1 MKKSVICVWI
11 AWMVLLGGCS
21 TPPLEVKGISGISC
35 LIAAKS
41 EGTNPGEE
49 IYIESNQPLIHAQ
62 VKSLVDLEGAEV
74 FTPAFSN
81 ESFSEFEDKENGYR
95 YVLRFIVN
103 QAPNEENWY
112 HFTEAKISVE
122 SEKEKKT
129 ITVSL
134 DHSYEVKESDAF
146 TDWTHE
152 RSVFY
157 GWDHLDFSDVLPQG
171 AQVLDISTLDVRA
184 QLELDTAL
192 PLTIDEEHEGLTI
205 NKIVIEEP
213 YQYYS
218 GGFVITYRL
227 SEDGESYTGYLPE
240 NWWPLT
246 GSGGGI

>member
-146 TDWTHE
+146 TDWTYE
-152 RSVFY
+152 QSVFY

>member
-1 MKKSVICVWI
+1 MKKSVVCVLL

-21 TPPLEVKGISGISC
+21 TQPLEAKGISGISC
-35 LIAAKS
+35 LKS
-41 EGTNPGEE
+41 EGTNLDEE

-62 VKSLVDLEGAEV
+62 VESLVDLEGAEI

-81 ESFSEFEDKENGYR
+81 ESFSEFEDNEKGYR

-112 HFTEAKISVE
+112 HFTEAKITVE

-152 RSVFY
+152 RSVFH
-157 GWDHLDFSDVLPQG
+157 GWNHMDFSDVLPQG
-171 AQVLDISTLDVRA
+171 AQVLDISTLDARA

-192 PLTIDEEHEGLTI
+192 PLTIDEGHEGVTI
-205 NKIVIEEP
+205 NKIVTEEP

-246 GSGGGI
+246 GSCGGI

>member
-1 MKKSVICVWI
+1 MKKSVVCVLL

-21 TPPLEVKGISGISC
+21 TQPLEVKGISGISC
-35 LIAAKS
+35 IIS
-41 EGTNPGEE
+41 EGTNLGEE

-62 VKSLVDLEGAEV
+62 VESLVGLEGAEI

-81 ESFSEFEDKENGYR
+81 ESFSEFEHKEKGYR

-103 QAPNEENWY
+103 QAPNEKNWY
-112 HFTEAKISVE
+112 HFTEAKITAE

-146 TDWTHE
+146 TDWMHE

-157 GWDHLDFSDVLPQG
+157 GWNHLDFSDVLPQG
-171 AQVLDISTLDVRA
+171 AQVLDISTLDARA

-192 PLTIDEEHEGLTI
+192 PLTIDEGHEGVTI

-246 GSGGGI
+246 DSGGGI